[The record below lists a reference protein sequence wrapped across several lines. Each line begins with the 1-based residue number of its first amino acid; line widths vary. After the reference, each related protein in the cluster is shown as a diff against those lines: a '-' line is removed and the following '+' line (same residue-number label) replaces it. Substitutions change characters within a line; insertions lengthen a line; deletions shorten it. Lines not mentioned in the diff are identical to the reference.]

1 MLQIKCS
8 LFVSFFFNVKAI
20 FFSGEASCGYNTA
33 GIIFYFILFFC
44 IKYLNFYFNVQEKP
58 PIGEPFGQRN
68 AAVETEPF
76 PGYWIRIQAGICGFY
91 RKKTN
96 KKTQRA

>member
-1 MLQIKCS
+1 MLKLYFSQEKLVADIILPV
-8 LFVSFFFNVKAI
+8 LFFI
-20 FFSGEASCGYNTA
+20 
-33 GIIFYFILFFC
+33 FILFFC

-91 RKKTN
+91 RKKKTN
-96 KKTQRA
+96 KKKTQRA